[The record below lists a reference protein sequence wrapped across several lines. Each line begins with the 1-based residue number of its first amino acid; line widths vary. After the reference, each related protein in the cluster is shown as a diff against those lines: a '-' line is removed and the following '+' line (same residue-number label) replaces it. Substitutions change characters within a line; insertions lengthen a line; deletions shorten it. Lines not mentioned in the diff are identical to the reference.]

1 MKLLLCA
8 HGSVAERDW
17 LDGLRAALPQ
27 HAVESWRPGAAPD
40 ADAALV
46 WNPPQQ
52 LFDEQRALRLIFNL
66 GAGVEKLLALRLP
79 AGVPVARLEDAGM
92 ALQMAEYACH
102 AVIDFFRELG
112 TYRGQQ
118 TRAVWAPRAARDRAE
133 FPVGVMGLGA
143 LGARV
148 AAAVQQFGFPVAGWS
163 RGRHALDGVRTYAGP
178 EKLDEFLAATRILV
192 VLLPLTSATRG
203 ILNAERLRQLRPGGC
218 LVNLAR
224 GGLVVEDDLHDAL
237 DAGQLEAA
245 VLDVMA
251 SEPLPADHWMWR
263 HPRVTLTPHVSAQTL
278 RAEAIEQVVRAV
290 EALERGAP
298 LPGRV
303 DPLRGY

>member
-17 LDGLRAALPQ
+17 LDGLRAALPGHEV
-27 HAVESWRPGAAPD
+27 HAWRPGAFTD
-40 ADAALV
+40 SDAALV

-52 LFDEQRALRLIFNL
+52 LFDEQRALKLIFNL

-79 AGVPVARLEDAGM
+79 AGVPVVRLEDAGM
-92 ALQMAEYACH
+92 AVQMAEYACH

-112 TYRGQQ
+112 AYRHQQ
-118 TRAVWAPRAARDRAE
+118 AHALWAPRAARDRAD
-133 FPVGVMGLGA
+133 FPVGIMGLGA
-143 LGARV
+143 LGTRV
-148 AAAVQQFGFPVAGWS
+148 AAAVRQFEFPVVGWS
-163 RGRHALDGVRTYAGP
+163 RSRHALDGVRTYAGRD
-178 EKLDEFLAATRILV
+178 ELDEFLAATRILI
-192 VLLPLTSATRG
+192 VLLPLTCATRG
-203 ILNAERLRQLRPGGC
+203 LLSAERLQKLRPGGC

-224 GGLVVEDDLHDAL
+224 GGLVVEDDLRAAL
-237 DAGQLEAA
+237 DTGQLEAA

-251 SEPLPADHWMWR
+251 SEPLPSDHWMWL

-278 RAEAIEQVVRAV
+278 RADAIMQVVRAV
-290 EALERGAP
+290 EALEREAL

-303 DPLRGY
+303 DPVRGY